1 MATTTLNT
9 RIALKYDTLTNWNA
23 SEFILKKGEV
33 AMCSLANS
41 ETAEQS
47 TPPAVLLK
55 VGDGDHKFRELPW
68 ASGLAADVYGWAKAA
83 TKPSY
88 TPGEVGADS
97 AGSAASALASAKAY
111 TDQKI
116 GALPA
121 QAEYTL
127 ETGGTD
133 GSLVL
138 KKDGVAVGD
147 AAVVKGWATL
157 LAKAQKG
164 VDDAAAAAAAA
175 QAAQSTADGK
185 YSKPAGG
192 IPKTDLA
199 EAVQTSLGK
208 ADTALQNHQ
217 TVTLESGTNNGTV
230 KITVNGTAT
239 DNVAVKGLKSAAYT
253 ESSAYATA
261 AQGTKADNAMPKA
274 GGAFTGAVT
283 VQAPTAEM
291 NPATKQ
297 YVDTAINA
305 VKQFEYQVVTELPT
319 AAQATMGK
327 IYLKA
332 HSHNPSDGQP
342 DSYDEFITVQ
352 SGSTYKWERIG
363 NTDINL
369 SEYVPITRKI
379 NKKALSS
386 DITLY
391 PTDVGVTEAA
401 FPGLNKTGT
410 VTGVKINETTKNPS
424 SGVVDL
430 GTVLTDESKFAT
442 AAQGIKADNA
452 MPKSG
457 DTFTGPVSS
466 KSYYKSENEDLRT
479 STTLSHIAV
488 KVDNGRTN
496 SHTAYMNGQINIK
509 SASSSSEKTIKIPD
523 KAGTIA
529 LTSDIHDGTL
539 TIQKNGETVGTFTA
553 NQSSSVTAN
562 ITVPTKA
569 SDVNAMPTSG
579 GTFTGNIS
587 VPKTITFTDTT
598 NPFIKMTTGGTDFY
612 FQSTSGQFGL
622 GPTWDKAT
630 HWDSNGNV
638 TFPTVP
644 KVGSSSLALKTDLS
658 GKQDKLTAGSNISIS
673 GNTISATVPT
683 VNNGKLTIQ
692 KNGTDVATFTANQST
707 NATANITVPVKV
719 SELTNDS
726 GFTTN
731 NGTVTQVKING
742 ATKSPNSAGLV
753 DLGTGFAKTADLPIK
768 SASLSGTTLYLTL

>member
-23 SEFILKKGEV
+23 AEFILKKGEV
-33 AMCSLANS
+33 AICSLANS

-55 VGDGDHKFRELPW
+55 VGDGVHKFRELPW
-68 ASGLAADVYGWAKAA
+68 ASGLAADVYGWAKEA

-111 TDQKI
+111 TDQQI

-127 ETGGTD
+127 ETGDTD

-363 NTDINL
+363 NTDIDL
-369 SEYVPITRKI
+369 SGYVPTTRKI
-379 NKKALSS
+379 NNKALSS
-386 DITLY
+386 DINLGAS
-391 PTDVGVTEAA
+391 DVGVTEEA

-410 VTGVKINETTKNPS
+410 VTAVKMNGTTKNPA

-430 GTVLTDESKFAT
+430 GTVIT
-442 AAQGIKADNA
+442 AHQ
-452 MPKSG
+452 
-457 DTFTGPVSS
+457 
-466 KSYYKSENEDLRT
+466 
-479 STTLSHIAV
+479 
-488 KVDNGRTN
+488 
-496 SHTAYMNGQINIK
+496 
-509 SASSSSEKTIKIPD
+509 
-523 KAGTIA
+523 
-529 LTSDIHDGTL
+529 DI
-539 TIQKNGETVGTFTA
+539 
-553 NQSSSVTAN
+553 
-562 ITVPTKA
+562 
-569 SDVNAMPTSG
+569 
-579 GTFTGNIS
+579 
-587 VPKTITFTDTT
+587 
-598 NPFIKMTTGGTDFY
+598 
-612 FQSTSGQFGL
+612 
-622 GPTWDKAT
+622 
-630 HWDSNGNV
+630 
-638 TFPTVP
+638 
-644 KVGSSSLALKTDLS
+644 S
-658 GKQDKLTAGSNISIS
+658 GKQDKLTTDQLSAVNSGITEAKVSTYDGYATSKQDKLSTTQLGAVNSGITEAKVGTYDGYADKITALEGKPGLDKVGTVTSVSAGVGLKVTGTKSVAPTVEIDDSVVFVFDC
-673 GNTISATVPT
+673 GSATV
-683 VNNGKLTIQ
+683 
-692 KNGTDVATFTANQST
+692 
-707 NATANITVPVKV
+707 NI
-719 SELTNDS
+719 D
-726 GFTTN
+726 
-731 NGTVTQVKING
+731 
-742 ATKSPNSAGLV
+742 
-753 DLGTGFAKTADLPIK
+753 
-768 SASLSGTTLYLTL
+768 

>member
-23 SEFILKKGEV
+23 AEFILKKGEV
-33 AMCSLANS
+33 AICSLANS

-55 VGDGDHKFRELPW
+55 VGDGVHKFRELPW

-111 TDQKI
+111 TDQQI

-127 ETGGTD
+127 ETGDTD

-185 YSKPAGG
+185 YAKPTGG

-199 EAVQTSLGK
+199 QAVQTSLGK

-291 NPATKQ
+291 HPATKQ

-363 NTDINL
+363 NTDIDL
-369 SEYVPITRKI
+369 SGYVPTTRKI
-379 NKKALSS
+379 NNKALSS
-386 DITLY
+386 DINLGAS
-391 PTDVGVTEAA
+391 DVGVTEAA

-410 VTGVKINETTKNPS
+410 VTAVKMNGTTKNPA

-430 GTVLTDESKFAT
+430 GTVIT
-442 AAQGIKADNA
+442 AHQ
-452 MPKSG
+452 
-457 DTFTGPVSS
+457 
-466 KSYYKSENEDLRT
+466 
-479 STTLSHIAV
+479 
-488 KVDNGRTN
+488 
-496 SHTAYMNGQINIK
+496 
-509 SASSSSEKTIKIPD
+509 
-523 KAGTIA
+523 
-529 LTSDIHDGTL
+529 DI
-539 TIQKNGETVGTFTA
+539 
-553 NQSSSVTAN
+553 
-562 ITVPTKA
+562 
-569 SDVNAMPTSG
+569 
-579 GTFTGNIS
+579 
-587 VPKTITFTDTT
+587 
-598 NPFIKMTTGGTDFY
+598 
-612 FQSTSGQFGL
+612 
-622 GPTWDKAT
+622 
-630 HWDSNGNV
+630 
-638 TFPTVP
+638 
-644 KVGSSSLALKTDLS
+644 S
-658 GKQDKLTAGSNISIS
+658 GKQDKLTTDQLNAVNSGITEAKVSTYDGYATTIAGKQDKLTTAQQNAVNSGITSGKVTTYDGYASKISTLESKPGLDKVGTVTNVSAGVGLKVTGTASVSPKVEIDNS
-673 GNTISATVPT
+673 VVFVFDCGSATV
-683 VNNGKLTIQ
+683 
-692 KNGTDVATFTANQST
+692 
-707 NATANITVPVKV
+707 NI
-719 SELTNDS
+719 D
-726 GFTTN
+726 
-731 NGTVTQVKING
+731 
-742 ATKSPNSAGLV
+742 
-753 DLGTGFAKTADLPIK
+753 
-768 SASLSGTTLYLTL
+768 

>member
-23 SEFILKKGEV
+23 AEFILKKGEV
-33 AMCSLANS
+33 AICALANS

-55 VGDGDHKFRELPW
+55 VGDGVHKFRELPW

-111 TDQKI
+111 TDQQI

-127 ETGGTD
+127 ETGAAD

-147 AAVVKGWATL
+147 DAVVKGWATL

-164 VDDAAAAAAAA
+164 IDDAAAAAAAA

-199 EAVQTSLGK
+199 QAVQTSLGK
-208 ADTALQNHQ
+208 ADTALQSHQ

-363 NTDINL
+363 NTDIDL
-369 SEYVPITRKI
+369 SGYVPTTRKI
-379 NKKALSS
+379 NNKALSS
-386 DITLY
+386 DINLGAS
-391 PTDVGVTEAA
+391 DVGVTEAA

-410 VTGVKINETTKNPS
+410 VTAVKMNGTTKNPA

-430 GTVLTDESKFAT
+430 GTVIT
-442 AAQGIKADNA
+442 AHQ
-452 MPKSG
+452 
-457 DTFTGPVSS
+457 
-466 KSYYKSENEDLRT
+466 
-479 STTLSHIAV
+479 
-488 KVDNGRTN
+488 
-496 SHTAYMNGQINIK
+496 
-509 SASSSSEKTIKIPD
+509 
-523 KAGTIA
+523 
-529 LTSDIHDGTL
+529 DI
-539 TIQKNGETVGTFTA
+539 
-553 NQSSSVTAN
+553 
-562 ITVPTKA
+562 
-569 SDVNAMPTSG
+569 
-579 GTFTGNIS
+579 
-587 VPKTITFTDTT
+587 
-598 NPFIKMTTGGTDFY
+598 
-612 FQSTSGQFGL
+612 
-622 GPTWDKAT
+622 
-630 HWDSNGNV
+630 
-638 TFPTVP
+638 
-644 KVGSSSLALKTDLS
+644 S
-658 GKQDKLTAGSNISIS
+658 GKQDKLSDTQLNAVNSGITADKVSTYDGYATTIAGKQDKLSTAQLGAVNSGITAAKVGTYDGYASKISTLESKPGLDKVGTVTNVSAGVGLKVTGTATVAPKVEIDDS
-673 GNTISATVPT
+673 VVFVFDCGSATV
-683 VNNGKLTIQ
+683 
-692 KNGTDVATFTANQST
+692 
-707 NATANITVPVKV
+707 NI
-719 SELTNDS
+719 D
-726 GFTTN
+726 
-731 NGTVTQVKING
+731 
-742 ATKSPNSAGLV
+742 
-753 DLGTGFAKTADLPIK
+753 
-768 SASLSGTTLYLTL
+768 

>member
-23 SEFILKKGEV
+23 AEFTLKKGEV
-33 AMCSLANS
+33 AICALANS

-55 VGDGDHKFRELPW
+55 VGDGVHKFRELPW

-88 TPGEVGADS
+88 TPSEVGADS

-111 TDQKI
+111 TDQQI
-116 GALPA
+116 GALPS

-127 ETGGTD
+127 ETGAAD

-147 AAVVKGWATL
+147 DAVVKGWATL

-199 EAVQTSLGK
+199 QAVQTSLGK
-208 ADTALQNHQ
+208 ADTALQSHQ

-363 NTDINL
+363 NTDIDL
-369 SEYVPITRKI
+369 SGYVPTTRKI
-379 NKKALSS
+379 NNKALSS
-386 DITLY
+386 DINLGAS
-391 PTDVGVTEAA
+391 DVGVTEAA

-410 VTGVKINETTKNPS
+410 VTAVKMNGTTKNPA

-430 GTVLTDESKFAT
+430 GTVIT
-442 AAQGIKADNA
+442 AHQ
-452 MPKSG
+452 
-457 DTFTGPVSS
+457 
-466 KSYYKSENEDLRT
+466 
-479 STTLSHIAV
+479 
-488 KVDNGRTN
+488 
-496 SHTAYMNGQINIK
+496 
-509 SASSSSEKTIKIPD
+509 
-523 KAGTIA
+523 
-529 LTSDIHDGTL
+529 DI
-539 TIQKNGETVGTFTA
+539 
-553 NQSSSVTAN
+553 
-562 ITVPTKA
+562 
-569 SDVNAMPTSG
+569 
-579 GTFTGNIS
+579 
-587 VPKTITFTDTT
+587 
-598 NPFIKMTTGGTDFY
+598 
-612 FQSTSGQFGL
+612 
-622 GPTWDKAT
+622 
-630 HWDSNGNV
+630 
-638 TFPTVP
+638 
-644 KVGSSSLALKTDLS
+644 S
-658 GKQDKLTAGSNISIS
+658 GKQDKLSDTQLNAVNSGITADKVSTYDGYATTIAGKQDKLSTAQLGAVNSGITAAKVGTYDGYASKISTLESKPGLDKVGTVTNVSAGVGLKVTGTATVAPKVEIDDS
-673 GNTISATVPT
+673 VVFVFDCGSATV
-683 VNNGKLTIQ
+683 
-692 KNGTDVATFTANQST
+692 
-707 NATANITVPVKV
+707 NI
-719 SELTNDS
+719 D
-726 GFTTN
+726 
-731 NGTVTQVKING
+731 
-742 ATKSPNSAGLV
+742 
-753 DLGTGFAKTADLPIK
+753 
-768 SASLSGTTLYLTL
+768 

>member
-23 SEFILKKGEV
+23 AEFILKKGEV
-33 AMCSLANS
+33 AICSLENS

-55 VGDGDHKFRELPW
+55 VGDGVHKFRELPW

-88 TPGEVGADS
+88 TPSEVGADS

-111 TDQKI
+111 TDQQI
-116 GALPA
+116 GALPS

-127 ETGGTD
+127 ETGAAD

-147 AAVVKGWATL
+147 DAVVKGWATL

-164 VDDAAAAAAAA
+164 IDDAAAAAAAA
-175 QAAQSTADGK
+175 QAAQSTAEGK
-185 YSKPAGG
+185 YSKPEGG

-199 EAVQTSLGK
+199 AAVQTSLGK
-208 ADTALQNHQ
+208 ADTALQSHQ
-217 TVTLESGTNNGTV
+217 KVTLESGTNNGTV

-363 NTDINL
+363 NTDIDL
-369 SEYVPITRKI
+369 SGYVPTTRKI
-379 NKKALSS
+379 NNKALSS
-386 DITLY
+386 DINLGAS
-391 PTDVGVTEAA
+391 DVGVTEAA

-410 VTGVKINETTKNPS
+410 VTAVKMNGTTKNPA

-430 GTVLTDESKFAT
+430 GTVITAHQDISGLQEKLTTDQLSAVNSGITADKVSTYDGYAT
-442 AAQGIKADNA
+442 
-452 MPKSG
+452 
-457 DTFTGPVSS
+457 
-466 KSYYKSENEDLRT
+466 
-479 STTLSHIAV
+479 
-488 KVDNGRTN
+488 
-496 SHTAYMNGQINIK
+496 
-509 SASSSSEKTIKIPD
+509 
-523 KAGTIA
+523 TIA
-529 LTSDIHDGTL
+529 
-539 TIQKNGETVGTFTA
+539 
-553 NQSSSVTAN
+553 
-562 ITVPTKA
+562 
-569 SDVNAMPTSG
+569 
-579 GTFTGNIS
+579 
-587 VPKTITFTDTT
+587 
-598 NPFIKMTTGGTDFY
+598 
-612 FQSTSGQFGL
+612 
-622 GPTWDKAT
+622 
-630 HWDSNGNV
+630 
-638 TFPTVP
+638 
-644 KVGSSSLALKTDLS
+644 
-658 GKQDKLTAGSNISIS
+658 GKQDKLSTAQLGAVNSGITAAKVGTYDGYASKISTLESKPGLDKVGTVTNVSAGVGLKVTGTATVAPKVEIDDS
-673 GNTISATVPT
+673 VVFVFDCGSATV
-683 VNNGKLTIQ
+683 
-692 KNGTDVATFTANQST
+692 
-707 NATANITVPVKV
+707 NI
-719 SELTNDS
+719 D
-726 GFTTN
+726 
-731 NGTVTQVKING
+731 
-742 ATKSPNSAGLV
+742 
-753 DLGTGFAKTADLPIK
+753 
-768 SASLSGTTLYLTL
+768 

>member
-33 AMCSLANS
+33 AICSLANS

-55 VGDGDHKFRELPW
+55 VGDGVHKFRELPW

-111 TDQKI
+111 TDQQI

-127 ETGGTD
+127 ETGDTD

-363 NTDINL
+363 NTDIDL
-369 SEYVPITRKI
+369 SGYVPTTRKI
-379 NKKALSS
+379 NNKALSS
-386 DITLY
+386 DINLSAA
-391 PTDVGVTEAA
+391 DVGVNETA

-410 VTGVKINETTKNPS
+410 VTAVKMNGTTKNPA

-430 GTVLTDESKFAT
+430 GTVIT
-442 AAQGIKADNA
+442 AHQ
-452 MPKSG
+452 
-457 DTFTGPVSS
+457 
-466 KSYYKSENEDLRT
+466 
-479 STTLSHIAV
+479 
-488 KVDNGRTN
+488 
-496 SHTAYMNGQINIK
+496 
-509 SASSSSEKTIKIPD
+509 
-523 KAGTIA
+523 
-529 LTSDIHDGTL
+529 DI
-539 TIQKNGETVGTFTA
+539 
-553 NQSSSVTAN
+553 
-562 ITVPTKA
+562 
-569 SDVNAMPTSG
+569 
-579 GTFTGNIS
+579 
-587 VPKTITFTDTT
+587 
-598 NPFIKMTTGGTDFY
+598 
-612 FQSTSGQFGL
+612 
-622 GPTWDKAT
+622 
-630 HWDSNGNV
+630 
-638 TFPTVP
+638 
-644 KVGSSSLALKTDLS
+644 S
-658 GKQDKLTAGSNISIS
+658 GKQDKLNDTQLAAVNSGITATKVGTYDGYATSKQDKLSTAQLGAVNS
-673 GNTISATVPT
+673 GITAAKVGTYDGYADKITALEGKPGLDKVGTVTSVSAGKGLKVTGTASVSPKVEIDDSVVFVFDCGSATV
-683 VNNGKLTIQ
+683 
-692 KNGTDVATFTANQST
+692 
-707 NATANITVPVKV
+707 NI
-719 SELTNDS
+719 D
-726 GFTTN
+726 
-731 NGTVTQVKING
+731 
-742 ATKSPNSAGLV
+742 
-753 DLGTGFAKTADLPIK
+753 
-768 SASLSGTTLYLTL
+768 

>member
-1 MATTTLNT
+1 MATTTLST
-9 RIALKYDTLTNWNA
+9 RITLKYDTLANWNA

-33 AMCSLANS
+33 AICSLDTG
-41 ETAEQS
+41 ETVNQS

-55 VGDGDHKFRELPW
+55 VGDNTHKFRELPW

-83 TKPSY
+83 VKPTY
-88 TPGEVGADS
+88 TYTEVGADK
-97 AGSAASALASAKAY
+97 AGSAAAAENNAKAY
-111 TDQKI
+111 TDKKFGEI
-116 GALPA
+116 PA

-127 ETGGTD
+127 ETGAAD

-175 QAAQSTADGK
+175 QAAQSTADSK
-185 YSKPAGG
+185 YFKPEGG

-199 EAVQTSLGK
+199 QAVQTSLGK
-208 ADTALQNHQ
+208 ADTALQSHQ

-363 NTDINL
+363 NTDIDL
-369 SEYVPITRKI
+369 SGYVPTTRKV
-379 NKKALSS
+379 NNKALSS
-386 DITLY
+386 DINLGAS
-391 PTDVGVTEAA
+391 DVGVTEAA

-410 VTGVKINETTKNPS
+410 ITGITMNGASKGT

-430 GTVLTDESKFAT
+430 GTVIT
-442 AAQGIKADNA
+442 AHQ
-452 MPKSG
+452 
-457 DTFTGPVSS
+457 
-466 KSYYKSENEDLRT
+466 
-479 STTLSHIAV
+479 
-488 KVDNGRTN
+488 
-496 SHTAYMNGQINIK
+496 
-509 SASSSSEKTIKIPD
+509 
-523 KAGTIA
+523 
-529 LTSDIHDGTL
+529 DI
-539 TIQKNGETVGTFTA
+539 
-553 NQSSSVTAN
+553 
-562 ITVPTKA
+562 
-569 SDVNAMPTSG
+569 
-579 GTFTGNIS
+579 
-587 VPKTITFTDTT
+587 
-598 NPFIKMTTGGTDFY
+598 
-612 FQSTSGQFGL
+612 
-622 GPTWDKAT
+622 
-630 HWDSNGNV
+630 
-638 TFPTVP
+638 
-644 KVGSSSLALKTDLS
+644 S
-658 GKQDKLTAGSNISIS
+658 GKQDKLTAEQLNAVNSGITEAKVGTYDGYATTIAGKQDKLSTAQLGAVNSGITAAKVGTYDGYASKISTLESKPGLDKVGTVTSVSAGVGLKITGTAS
-673 GNTISATVPT
+673 VTPRVEIDEATVFVFDCGSATV
-683 VNNGKLTIQ
+683 
-692 KNGTDVATFTANQST
+692 
-707 NATANITVPVKV
+707 NI
-719 SELTNDS
+719 
-726 GFTTN
+726 G
-731 NGTVTQVKING
+731 
-742 ATKSPNSAGLV
+742 
-753 DLGTGFAKTADLPIK
+753 
-768 SASLSGTTLYLTL
+768 

>member
-33 AMCSLANS
+33 AICSLANS

-55 VGDGDHKFRELPW
+55 VGDGVHKFRELPW
-68 ASGLAADVYGWAKAA
+68 ASGLAADVYGWAKEA

-88 TPGEVGADS
+88 TPGEVGADK
-97 AGSAASALASAKAY
+97 AGSAATALADAKKY
-111 TDQKI
+111 TDQQI

-127 ETGGTD
+127 ETGDTD

-363 NTDINL
+363 NTDIDL
-369 SEYVPITRKI
+369 SGYVPTTRKI
-379 NKKALSS
+379 NNKALSS
-386 DITLY
+386 DINLGAS
-391 PTDVGVTEAA
+391 DVGVTEAA

-410 VTGVKINETTKNPS
+410 VTAVKMNGTTKNPA

-430 GTVLTDESKFAT
+430 GTVIT
-442 AAQGIKADNA
+442 AHQ
-452 MPKSG
+452 
-457 DTFTGPVSS
+457 
-466 KSYYKSENEDLRT
+466 
-479 STTLSHIAV
+479 
-488 KVDNGRTN
+488 
-496 SHTAYMNGQINIK
+496 
-509 SASSSSEKTIKIPD
+509 
-523 KAGTIA
+523 
-529 LTSDIHDGTL
+529 DIT
-539 TIQKNGETVGTFTA
+539 
-553 NQSSSVTAN
+553 
-562 ITVPTKA
+562 
-569 SDVNAMPTSG
+569 
-579 GTFTGNIS
+579 
-587 VPKTITFTDTT
+587 
-598 NPFIKMTTGGTDFY
+598 
-612 FQSTSGQFGL
+612 
-622 GPTWDKAT
+622 
-630 HWDSNGNV
+630 
-638 TFPTVP
+638 
-644 KVGSSSLALKTDLS
+644 
-658 GKQDKLTAGSNISIS
+658 GKQDKLTTDQLNAVNSGITAAKVSTYDGYATSKQDKLSTAQQNAVNSGITSGKVTTYDGYASKISTLESKPGLDKVGTVTSVSAGVGLKVTGTASVSPKVEIDNSVVFVFDC
-673 GNTISATVPT
+673 GSATV
-683 VNNGKLTIQ
+683 
-692 KNGTDVATFTANQST
+692 
-707 NATANITVPVKV
+707 NI
-719 SELTNDS
+719 D
-726 GFTTN
+726 
-731 NGTVTQVKING
+731 
-742 ATKSPNSAGLV
+742 
-753 DLGTGFAKTADLPIK
+753 
-768 SASLSGTTLYLTL
+768 

>member
-33 AMCSLANS
+33 AICSLANS

-47 TPPAVLLK
+47 TPPAVLFK
-55 VGDGDHKFRELPW
+55 VGDGVHKFRELPW

-111 TDQKI
+111 TDQQI

-127 ETGGTD
+127 ETGAAD

-175 QAAQSTADGK
+175 QVAQSTADGK

-363 NTDINL
+363 NTDIDL
-369 SEYVPITRKI
+369 SGYVPTTRKI
-379 NKKALSS
+379 NNKALSS
-386 DITLY
+386 DINLGAS
-391 PTDVGVTEAA
+391 DVGVTEAA

-410 VTGVKINETTKNPS
+410 VTAVKMNGTTKNPA

-430 GTVLTDESKFAT
+430 GTVIT
-442 AAQGIKADNA
+442 AHQ
-452 MPKSG
+452 
-457 DTFTGPVSS
+457 
-466 KSYYKSENEDLRT
+466 
-479 STTLSHIAV
+479 
-488 KVDNGRTN
+488 
-496 SHTAYMNGQINIK
+496 
-509 SASSSSEKTIKIPD
+509 
-523 KAGTIA
+523 
-529 LTSDIHDGTL
+529 DI
-539 TIQKNGETVGTFTA
+539 
-553 NQSSSVTAN
+553 
-562 ITVPTKA
+562 
-569 SDVNAMPTSG
+569 
-579 GTFTGNIS
+579 
-587 VPKTITFTDTT
+587 
-598 NPFIKMTTGGTDFY
+598 
-612 FQSTSGQFGL
+612 
-622 GPTWDKAT
+622 
-630 HWDSNGNV
+630 
-638 TFPTVP
+638 
-644 KVGSSSLALKTDLS
+644 S
-658 GKQDKLTAGSNISIS
+658 GKQDKLTAEQLNAVNS
-673 GNTISATVPT
+673 GITEAKVSTYDGYATTIAGKQDKLSTAQLNAVNSGITAAKVGTYDGYADKITALESKPGLDKVGTVTNVSAGVGLKVTGTASVSPKVEIDNSVVFVFDCGSATV
-683 VNNGKLTIQ
+683 
-692 KNGTDVATFTANQST
+692 
-707 NATANITVPVKV
+707 NI
-719 SELTNDS
+719 D
-726 GFTTN
+726 
-731 NGTVTQVKING
+731 
-742 ATKSPNSAGLV
+742 
-753 DLGTGFAKTADLPIK
+753 
-768 SASLSGTTLYLTL
+768 

>member
-23 SEFILKKGEV
+23 AEFILKKGEV
-33 AMCSLANS
+33 AICSLANS

-55 VGDGDHKFRELPW
+55 VGDGVHKFRELPW

-83 TKPSY
+83 TKPTY
-88 TPGEVGADS
+88 TANEVGADS

-111 TDQKI
+111 TDQQI

-127 ETGGTD
+127 ETGDTD

-363 NTDINL
+363 NTDIDL
-369 SEYVPITRKI
+369 SGYVPTTRKI
-379 NKKALSS
+379 NNKALSS
-386 DITLY
+386 DINLGAS
-391 PTDVGVTEAA
+391 DVGVTEAA

-410 VTGVKINETTKNPS
+410 VTAVKMNGTTKNPA

-430 GTVLTDESKFAT
+430 GTVIT
-442 AAQGIKADNA
+442 AHQ
-452 MPKSG
+452 
-457 DTFTGPVSS
+457 
-466 KSYYKSENEDLRT
+466 
-479 STTLSHIAV
+479 
-488 KVDNGRTN
+488 
-496 SHTAYMNGQINIK
+496 
-509 SASSSSEKTIKIPD
+509 
-523 KAGTIA
+523 
-529 LTSDIHDGTL
+529 DI
-539 TIQKNGETVGTFTA
+539 
-553 NQSSSVTAN
+553 
-562 ITVPTKA
+562 
-569 SDVNAMPTSG
+569 
-579 GTFTGNIS
+579 
-587 VPKTITFTDTT
+587 
-598 NPFIKMTTGGTDFY
+598 
-612 FQSTSGQFGL
+612 
-622 GPTWDKAT
+622 
-630 HWDSNGNV
+630 
-638 TFPTVP
+638 
-644 KVGSSSLALKTDLS
+644 S
-658 GKQDKLTAGSNISIS
+658 GKQDKLTTDQLSAVNSGITEAKVSTYDGYATSKQDKLSTTQLGAVNSGITAAKVGTYDGYADKITALEGKPGLDKVGTVTNVSAGVGLKVTGTAAVAPKVEIDDSVVFVFDC
-673 GNTISATVPT
+673 GSATV
-683 VNNGKLTIQ
+683 
-692 KNGTDVATFTANQST
+692 
-707 NATANITVPVKV
+707 NI
-719 SELTNDS
+719 D
-726 GFTTN
+726 
-731 NGTVTQVKING
+731 
-742 ATKSPNSAGLV
+742 
-753 DLGTGFAKTADLPIK
+753 
-768 SASLSGTTLYLTL
+768 

>member
-1 MATTTLNT
+1 MATTTLST
-9 RIALKYDTLTNWNA
+9 RITLKYDTLANWNA
-23 SEFILKKGEV
+23 SQFILKKGEV
-33 AMCSLANS
+33 AICSLDTG

-55 VGDGDHKFRELPW
+55 VGDGTRRFSELPW

-88 TPGEVGADS
+88 TPGEVGADK
-97 AGSAASALASAKAY
+97 AGSAATAETNAKAY
-111 TDQKI
+111 TDKKLGEI
-116 GALPA
+116 PA

-127 ETGGTD
+127 ETGAAD

-175 QAAQSTADGK
+175 QAAQSTADSK
-185 YSKPAGG
+185 YLKPEGG

-199 EAVQTSLGK
+199 QAVQTSLGK

-363 NTDINL
+363 NTDIDL
-369 SEYVPITRKI
+369 SGYVPTTRKI
-379 NKKALSS
+379 NNKALSS

-391 PTDVGVTEAA
+391 PTDVGVNEEA

-410 VTGVKINETTKNPS
+410 VTAVKINGATKNPA

-430 GTVLTDESKFAT
+430 GTFLTAQDISGLQEKLTTEQLNAVNSGIT
-442 AAQGIKADNA
+442 AA
-452 MPKSG
+452 
-457 DTFTGPVSS
+457 
-466 KSYYKSENEDLRT
+466 
-479 STTLSHIAV
+479 
-488 KVDNGRTN
+488 KVGTYDGYAT
-496 SHTAYMNGQINIK
+496 
-509 SASSSSEKTIKIPD
+509 
-523 KAGTIA
+523 TIA
-529 LTSDIHDGTL
+529 
-539 TIQKNGETVGTFTA
+539 
-553 NQSSSVTAN
+553 
-562 ITVPTKA
+562 
-569 SDVNAMPTSG
+569 
-579 GTFTGNIS
+579 
-587 VPKTITFTDTT
+587 
-598 NPFIKMTTGGTDFY
+598 
-612 FQSTSGQFGL
+612 
-622 GPTWDKAT
+622 
-630 HWDSNGNV
+630 
-638 TFPTVP
+638 
-644 KVGSSSLALKTDLS
+644 
-658 GKQDKLTAGSNISIS
+658 GKQDKLSTAQLGAVNS
-673 GNTISATVPT
+673 GITAAKVGTYDGYAGKITALEGKPGLDKVGTVTSVSAGVGLKITGTKSVTPTVEIDEATVFVFDCGSATV
-683 VNNGKLTIQ
+683 
-692 KNGTDVATFTANQST
+692 
-707 NATANITVPVKV
+707 NI
-719 SELTNDS
+719 
-726 GFTTN
+726 G
-731 NGTVTQVKING
+731 
-742 ATKSPNSAGLV
+742 
-753 DLGTGFAKTADLPIK
+753 
-768 SASLSGTTLYLTL
+768 

>member
-33 AMCSLANS
+33 AICSLANS

-55 VGDGDHKFRELPW
+55 VGDGAHKFRELPW

-83 TKPSY
+83 TKPTY
-88 TPGEVGADS
+88 TANEVGADS
-97 AGSAASALASAKAY
+97 AGSAATALADAKKY
-111 TDQKI
+111 TDQQI

-363 NTDINL
+363 NTDIDL
-369 SEYVPITRKI
+369 SGYVPTTRKI
-379 NKKALSS
+379 NNKALSS
-386 DITLY
+386 DINLGAS
-391 PTDVGVTEAA
+391 DVGVTEAA

-410 VTGVKINETTKNPS
+410 VTAVKMNGTTKNPA

-430 GTVLTDESKFAT
+430 GTVIT
-442 AAQGIKADNA
+442 AHQ
-452 MPKSG
+452 
-457 DTFTGPVSS
+457 
-466 KSYYKSENEDLRT
+466 
-479 STTLSHIAV
+479 
-488 KVDNGRTN
+488 
-496 SHTAYMNGQINIK
+496 
-509 SASSSSEKTIKIPD
+509 
-523 KAGTIA
+523 
-529 LTSDIHDGTL
+529 DI
-539 TIQKNGETVGTFTA
+539 
-553 NQSSSVTAN
+553 
-562 ITVPTKA
+562 
-569 SDVNAMPTSG
+569 
-579 GTFTGNIS
+579 
-587 VPKTITFTDTT
+587 
-598 NPFIKMTTGGTDFY
+598 
-612 FQSTSGQFGL
+612 
-622 GPTWDKAT
+622 
-630 HWDSNGNV
+630 
-638 TFPTVP
+638 
-644 KVGSSSLALKTDLS
+644 S
-658 GKQDKLTAGSNISIS
+658 GKQDKLTAEQLNAVNS
-673 GNTISATVPT
+673 GITEAKVSTYDGYATTIAGKQDKLSTAQLNAVNSGITAAKVGTYDGYADKITALEGKPGLDKVGTVTNVSAGVGLKVTGTATVAPKVEIDDSVVFVFDCGSATV
-683 VNNGKLTIQ
+683 
-692 KNGTDVATFTANQST
+692 
-707 NATANITVPVKV
+707 NI
-719 SELTNDS
+719 D
-726 GFTTN
+726 
-731 NGTVTQVKING
+731 
-742 ATKSPNSAGLV
+742 
-753 DLGTGFAKTADLPIK
+753 
-768 SASLSGTTLYLTL
+768 

>member
-9 RIALKYDTLTNWNA
+9 RIALKYDNLTNWNA
-23 SEFILKKGEV
+23 AEFILKKGEV
-33 AMCSLANS
+33 AICSLENS

-55 VGDGDHKFRELPW
+55 VGDGVHKFRELPW

-111 TDQKI
+111 TDQQI

-127 ETGGTD
+127 ETGAAD

-147 AAVVKGWATL
+147 DAVVKGWATL

-164 VDDAAAAAAAA
+164 IDDAAAAAAAA
-175 QAAQSTADGK
+175 QAAQSTAEGK
-185 YSKPAGG
+185 YSKPEGG

-199 EAVQTSLGK
+199 AAVQTSLGK
-208 ADTALQNHQ
+208 ADTALQSHQ
-217 TVTLESGTNNGTV
+217 KVTLESGTNNGTV

-261 AQGTKADNAMPKA
+261 TQGTKADNAMPKA

-305 VKQFEYQVVTELPT
+305 VKQFEYRVVTELPT

-363 NTDINL
+363 NTDIDL
-369 SEYVPITRKI
+369 SGYVPTTRKI
-379 NKKALSS
+379 NNKALSS
-386 DITLY
+386 DINLGAS
-391 PTDVGVTEAA
+391 DVGVTEAA

-410 VTGVKINETTKNPS
+410 VTAVKMNGTTKNPA

-430 GTVLTDESKFAT
+430 GTVIT
-442 AAQGIKADNA
+442 AHQ
-452 MPKSG
+452 
-457 DTFTGPVSS
+457 
-466 KSYYKSENEDLRT
+466 
-479 STTLSHIAV
+479 
-488 KVDNGRTN
+488 
-496 SHTAYMNGQINIK
+496 
-509 SASSSSEKTIKIPD
+509 
-523 KAGTIA
+523 
-529 LTSDIHDGTL
+529 DI
-539 TIQKNGETVGTFTA
+539 
-553 NQSSSVTAN
+553 
-562 ITVPTKA
+562 
-569 SDVNAMPTSG
+569 
-579 GTFTGNIS
+579 
-587 VPKTITFTDTT
+587 
-598 NPFIKMTTGGTDFY
+598 
-612 FQSTSGQFGL
+612 
-622 GPTWDKAT
+622 
-630 HWDSNGNV
+630 
-638 TFPTVP
+638 
-644 KVGSSSLALKTDLS
+644 S
-658 GKQDKLTAGSNISIS
+658 GKQDKLTADQLSAVNSGITADKVSTYDGYATTIAGKQDKLSTAQLGAVNSGITAAKVGTYDGYASKISTLESKPGLDKVGTVTNVSAGVGLKVTGTATVAPKVEIDDS
-673 GNTISATVPT
+673 VVFVFDCGSATV
-683 VNNGKLTIQ
+683 
-692 KNGTDVATFTANQST
+692 
-707 NATANITVPVKV
+707 NI
-719 SELTNDS
+719 D
-726 GFTTN
+726 
-731 NGTVTQVKING
+731 
-742 ATKSPNSAGLV
+742 
-753 DLGTGFAKTADLPIK
+753 
-768 SASLSGTTLYLTL
+768 

>member
-33 AMCSLANS
+33 AICSLANS

-55 VGDGDHKFRELPW
+55 VGDGVHKFRELPW

-111 TDQKI
+111 TDQQI

-127 ETGGTD
+127 ETGAAD

-147 AAVVKGWATL
+147 DAVVKGWATL

-164 VDDAAAAAAAA
+164 IDDAAAAAAAA
-175 QAAQSTADGK
+175 QAAQSTAEGK
-185 YSKPAGG
+185 YSKPEGG

-199 EAVQTSLGK
+199 AAVQTSLGK
-208 ADTALQNHQ
+208 ADTALQSHQ
-217 TVTLESGTNNGTV
+217 KVTLESGTNNGTV

-305 VKQFEYQVVTELPT
+305 VKQFEYRVVTELPT

-363 NTDINL
+363 NTDIDL
-369 SEYVPITRKI
+369 SGYVPTTRKI
-379 NKKALSS
+379 NNKALSS
-386 DITLY
+386 DINLGAS
-391 PTDVGVTEAA
+391 DVGVTEAA

-410 VTGVKINETTKNPS
+410 VTAVKMNGTTKNPA

-430 GTVLTDESKFAT
+430 GTVIT
-442 AAQGIKADNA
+442 AHQ
-452 MPKSG
+452 
-457 DTFTGPVSS
+457 
-466 KSYYKSENEDLRT
+466 
-479 STTLSHIAV
+479 
-488 KVDNGRTN
+488 
-496 SHTAYMNGQINIK
+496 
-509 SASSSSEKTIKIPD
+509 
-523 KAGTIA
+523 
-529 LTSDIHDGTL
+529 DI
-539 TIQKNGETVGTFTA
+539 
-553 NQSSSVTAN
+553 
-562 ITVPTKA
+562 
-569 SDVNAMPTSG
+569 
-579 GTFTGNIS
+579 
-587 VPKTITFTDTT
+587 
-598 NPFIKMTTGGTDFY
+598 
-612 FQSTSGQFGL
+612 
-622 GPTWDKAT
+622 
-630 HWDSNGNV
+630 
-638 TFPTVP
+638 
-644 KVGSSSLALKTDLS
+644 S
-658 GKQDKLTAGSNISIS
+658 GKQDKLTADQLSAVNS
-673 GNTISATVPT
+673 GITADKVSTYDGYATTIAGKQDKLSTAQLGAVNSGITAAKVGTYDGYAGKITALEGKPGLDKVGTVTSVSAGVGLKITGTKSVTPTVEIDEATVFVFDCGSATV
-683 VNNGKLTIQ
+683 
-692 KNGTDVATFTANQST
+692 
-707 NATANITVPVKV
+707 NI
-719 SELTNDS
+719 
-726 GFTTN
+726 G
-731 NGTVTQVKING
+731 
-742 ATKSPNSAGLV
+742 
-753 DLGTGFAKTADLPIK
+753 
-768 SASLSGTTLYLTL
+768 

>member
-9 RIALKYDTLTNWNA
+9 RIALKYDNLTNWNA
-23 SEFILKKGEV
+23 AEFILKKGEV
-33 AMCSLANS
+33 AICSLENS

-55 VGDGDHKFRELPW
+55 VGDGVHKFRELPW

-111 TDQKI
+111 TDQQI

-127 ETGGTD
+127 ETGAAD

-147 AAVVKGWATL
+147 DAVVKGWATL

-164 VDDAAAAAAAA
+164 IDDAAAAAAAA
-175 QAAQSTADGK
+175 QAAQSTAEGK
-185 YSKPAGG
+185 YSKPEGG

-199 EAVQTSLGK
+199 AAVQTSLGK
-208 ADTALQNHQ
+208 ADTALQSHQ
-217 TVTLESGTNNGTV
+217 KVTLESGTNNGTV

-261 AQGTKADNAMPKA
+261 TQGTKADNAMPKA

-363 NTDINL
+363 NTDIDL
-369 SEYVPITRKI
+369 SGYVPTTRKI
-379 NKKALSS
+379 NNKALSS
-386 DITLY
+386 DINLGAS
-391 PTDVGVTEAA
+391 DVGVTEAA

-410 VTGVKINETTKNPS
+410 VTAVKMNGTTKNPA

-430 GTVLTDESKFAT
+430 GTVITAHQDISGLQEKLTTDQLSAVNSGITADKVGTYDGYATSKQNKLSTAQLDAVNSGIT
-442 AAQGIKADNA
+442 AAK
-452 MPKSG
+452 
-457 DTFTGPVSS
+457 
-466 KSYYKSENEDLRT
+466 
-479 STTLSHIAV
+479 
-488 KVDNGRTN
+488 
-496 SHTAYMNGQINIK
+496 
-509 SASSSSEKTIKIPD
+509 
-523 KAGTIA
+523 
-529 LTSDIHDGTL
+529 
-539 TIQKNGETVGTFTA
+539 VGTYDGYADKITA
-553 NQSSSVTAN
+553 LEGKPGLDKVGTVTSVSAGAGLK
-562 ITVPTKA
+562 V
-569 SDVNAMPTSG
+569 
-579 GTFTGNIS
+579 TGN
-587 VPKTITFTDTT
+587 K
-598 NPFIKMTTGGTDFY
+598 
-612 FQSTSGQFGL
+612 
-622 GPTWDKAT
+622 
-630 HWDSNGNV
+630 NV
-638 TFPTVP
+638 APTVEIDDS
-644 KVGSSSLALKTDLS
+644 VVFVFDCG
-658 GKQDKLTAGSNISIS
+658 
-673 GNTISATVPT
+673 SATV
-683 VNNGKLTIQ
+683 
-692 KNGTDVATFTANQST
+692 
-707 NATANITVPVKV
+707 NI
-719 SELTNDS
+719 D
-726 GFTTN
+726 
-731 NGTVTQVKING
+731 
-742 ATKSPNSAGLV
+742 
-753 DLGTGFAKTADLPIK
+753 
-768 SASLSGTTLYLTL
+768 

>member
-23 SEFILKKGEV
+23 AEFILKKGEV
-33 AMCSLANS
+33 AICSLANS

-55 VGDGDHKFRELPW
+55 VGDGVHKFRELPW

-111 TDQKI
+111 TDQQI

-127 ETGGTD
+127 ETGAAD

-147 AAVVKGWATL
+147 DAVVKGWATL

-283 VQAPTAEM
+283 VQAPSENM

-363 NTDINL
+363 NTDIDL
-369 SEYVPITRKI
+369 SGYVPTTRKI
-379 NKKALSS
+379 NNKPLSS
-386 DITLY
+386 DINLGAS
-391 PTDVGVTEAA
+391 DVGVTEKA

-410 VTGVKINETTKNPS
+410 VTAVTINGETKNPA

-430 GTVLTDESKFAT
+430 GTFLTD
-442 AAQGIKADNA
+442 Q
-452 MPKSG
+452 
-457 DTFTGPVSS
+457 
-466 KSYYKSENEDLRT
+466 
-479 STTLSHIAV
+479 
-488 KVDNGRTN
+488 
-496 SHTAYMNGQINIK
+496 
-509 SASSSSEKTIKIPD
+509 
-523 KAGTIA
+523 
-529 LTSDIHDGTL
+529 DIL
-539 TIQKNGETVGTFTA
+539 
-553 NQSSSVTAN
+553 
-562 ITVPTKA
+562 
-569 SDVNAMPTSG
+569 
-579 GTFTGNIS
+579 
-587 VPKTITFTDTT
+587 
-598 NPFIKMTTGGTDFY
+598 
-612 FQSTSGQFGL
+612 
-622 GPTWDKAT
+622 
-630 HWDSNGNV
+630 
-638 TFPTVP
+638 
-644 KVGSSSLALKTDLS
+644 
-658 GKQDKLTAGSNISIS
+658 GKQDKLSDTQLNAVNSGITAAKVSTYDGYATTIAGKQDKLSTAQLGAVNS
-673 GNTISATVPT
+673 GITSGKVTTYDGYASKITALEGKPGLDKVGTVTNVSAGVGLKVTGTASVSPKVEIDDSVVFVFDCGSATV
-683 VNNGKLTIQ
+683 
-692 KNGTDVATFTANQST
+692 
-707 NATANITVPVKV
+707 NI
-719 SELTNDS
+719 D
-726 GFTTN
+726 
-731 NGTVTQVKING
+731 
-742 ATKSPNSAGLV
+742 
-753 DLGTGFAKTADLPIK
+753 
-768 SASLSGTTLYLTL
+768 

>member
-9 RIALKYDTLTNWNA
+9 RIALKYDNLTNWNA
-23 SEFILKKGEV
+23 AEFILKKGEV
-33 AMCSLANS
+33 AICSLENS

-55 VGDGDHKFRELPW
+55 VGDGVHKFRELPW

-111 TDQKI
+111 TDQQI

-127 ETGGTD
+127 ETGAAD

-147 AAVVKGWATL
+147 DAVVKGWATL

-164 VDDAAAAAAAA
+164 IDDAAAAAAAA
-175 QAAQSTADGK
+175 QAAQSTAEGK
-185 YSKPAGG
+185 YSKPEGG

-199 EAVQTSLGK
+199 AAVQTSLGK
-208 ADTALQNHQ
+208 ADTALQSHQ
-217 TVTLESGTNNGTV
+217 KVTLESGTNNGTV

-363 NTDINL
+363 NTDIDL
-369 SEYVPITRKI
+369 SGYVPTTRKI
-379 NKKALSS
+379 NNKALSS
-386 DITLY
+386 DINLGAS
-391 PTDVGVTEAA
+391 DVGVTEAA

-410 VTGVKINETTKNPS
+410 VTAVKMNGTTKNPA

-430 GTVLTDESKFAT
+430 GTVITAHQDISGLQEKLTTDQLSAVNSGITADKVSTYDGYAT
-442 AAQGIKADNA
+442 
-452 MPKSG
+452 
-457 DTFTGPVSS
+457 
-466 KSYYKSENEDLRT
+466 
-479 STTLSHIAV
+479 
-488 KVDNGRTN
+488 
-496 SHTAYMNGQINIK
+496 
-509 SASSSSEKTIKIPD
+509 
-523 KAGTIA
+523 TIA
-529 LTSDIHDGTL
+529 
-539 TIQKNGETVGTFTA
+539 
-553 NQSSSVTAN
+553 
-562 ITVPTKA
+562 
-569 SDVNAMPTSG
+569 
-579 GTFTGNIS
+579 
-587 VPKTITFTDTT
+587 
-598 NPFIKMTTGGTDFY
+598 
-612 FQSTSGQFGL
+612 
-622 GPTWDKAT
+622 
-630 HWDSNGNV
+630 
-638 TFPTVP
+638 
-644 KVGSSSLALKTDLS
+644 
-658 GKQDKLTAGSNISIS
+658 GKQDKLSTAQLGAVNSGITAAKVGTYDGYASKISTLESKPGLDKVGTVTNVSAGVGLKVTGTATVAPKVEIDDS
-673 GNTISATVPT
+673 VVFVFDCGSATV
-683 VNNGKLTIQ
+683 
-692 KNGTDVATFTANQST
+692 
-707 NATANITVPVKV
+707 NI
-719 SELTNDS
+719 D
-726 GFTTN
+726 
-731 NGTVTQVKING
+731 
-742 ATKSPNSAGLV
+742 
-753 DLGTGFAKTADLPIK
+753 
-768 SASLSGTTLYLTL
+768 

>member
-33 AMCSLANS
+33 AICSLANS

-55 VGDGDHKFRELPW
+55 VGDGVHKFRELPW

-88 TPGEVGADS
+88 TPSEVGADS

-111 TDQKI
+111 TDQQI
-116 GALPA
+116 GALPS

-127 ETGGTD
+127 ETGAAD

-147 AAVVKGWATL
+147 DAVVKGWATL

-199 EAVQTSLGK
+199 QAVQTSLGK
-208 ADTALQNHQ
+208 ADTALQSHQ

-363 NTDINL
+363 NTDIDL
-369 SEYVPITRKI
+369 SGYVPTTRKI
-379 NKKALSS
+379 NNKALSS
-386 DITLY
+386 DINLGAS
-391 PTDVGVTEAA
+391 DVGVTEAA

-410 VTGVKINETTKNPS
+410 VTAVKMNGTTKNPA

-430 GTVLTDESKFAT
+430 GTVIT
-442 AAQGIKADNA
+442 AHQ
-452 MPKSG
+452 
-457 DTFTGPVSS
+457 
-466 KSYYKSENEDLRT
+466 
-479 STTLSHIAV
+479 
-488 KVDNGRTN
+488 
-496 SHTAYMNGQINIK
+496 
-509 SASSSSEKTIKIPD
+509 
-523 KAGTIA
+523 
-529 LTSDIHDGTL
+529 DI
-539 TIQKNGETVGTFTA
+539 
-553 NQSSSVTAN
+553 
-562 ITVPTKA
+562 
-569 SDVNAMPTSG
+569 
-579 GTFTGNIS
+579 
-587 VPKTITFTDTT
+587 
-598 NPFIKMTTGGTDFY
+598 
-612 FQSTSGQFGL
+612 
-622 GPTWDKAT
+622 
-630 HWDSNGNV
+630 
-638 TFPTVP
+638 
-644 KVGSSSLALKTDLS
+644 S
-658 GKQDKLTAGSNISIS
+658 GKQDKLTADQLSAVNSGITADKVSTYDGYATTIAGKQDKLSTAQLGAVNSGITAAKVGTYDGYASKISTLESKPGLDKVGTVTNVSAGVGLKVTGTATVAPKVEIDDS
-673 GNTISATVPT
+673 VVFVFDCGSATV
-683 VNNGKLTIQ
+683 
-692 KNGTDVATFTANQST
+692 
-707 NATANITVPVKV
+707 NI
-719 SELTNDS
+719 D
-726 GFTTN
+726 
-731 NGTVTQVKING
+731 
-742 ATKSPNSAGLV
+742 
-753 DLGTGFAKTADLPIK
+753 
-768 SASLSGTTLYLTL
+768 

>member
-23 SEFILKKGEV
+23 AEFILKKGEV
-33 AMCSLANS
+33 AICSLANS

-127 ETGGTD
+127 ETGAAD

-199 EAVQTSLGK
+199 AAVQTSLGK

-363 NTDINL
+363 NTDIDL
-369 SEYVPITRKI
+369 SGYVPTTRKI
-379 NKKALSS
+379 NNKALSS
-386 DITLY
+386 DINLGAS
-391 PTDVGVTEAA
+391 DVGVTEAA

-410 VTGVKINETTKNPS
+410 VTAVKMNGTTKNPA

-430 GTVLTDESKFAT
+430 GTVIT
-442 AAQGIKADNA
+442 AHQ
-452 MPKSG
+452 
-457 DTFTGPVSS
+457 
-466 KSYYKSENEDLRT
+466 
-479 STTLSHIAV
+479 
-488 KVDNGRTN
+488 
-496 SHTAYMNGQINIK
+496 
-509 SASSSSEKTIKIPD
+509 
-523 KAGTIA
+523 
-529 LTSDIHDGTL
+529 DI
-539 TIQKNGETVGTFTA
+539 
-553 NQSSSVTAN
+553 
-562 ITVPTKA
+562 
-569 SDVNAMPTSG
+569 
-579 GTFTGNIS
+579 
-587 VPKTITFTDTT
+587 
-598 NPFIKMTTGGTDFY
+598 
-612 FQSTSGQFGL
+612 
-622 GPTWDKAT
+622 
-630 HWDSNGNV
+630 
-638 TFPTVP
+638 
-644 KVGSSSLALKTDLS
+644 S
-658 GKQDKLTAGSNISIS
+658 GKQDKLTTDQLNAVNSGITEAKVSTYDGYATTIAGKQDKLTTAQQNAVNSGITSGKVTTYDGYASKISTLESKPGLDKVGTVTNVSAGVGLKVTGTASVSPKVEIDNS
-673 GNTISATVPT
+673 VVFVFDCGSATV
-683 VNNGKLTIQ
+683 
-692 KNGTDVATFTANQST
+692 
-707 NATANITVPVKV
+707 NI
-719 SELTNDS
+719 D
-726 GFTTN
+726 
-731 NGTVTQVKING
+731 
-742 ATKSPNSAGLV
+742 
-753 DLGTGFAKTADLPIK
+753 
-768 SASLSGTTLYLTL
+768 

>member
-33 AMCSLANS
+33 AICSLANS

-68 ASGLAADVYGWAKAA
+68 ASGLAADVYGWAKEAN
-83 TKPSY
+83 KPTY
-88 TPGEVGADS
+88 TASEVGADAS
-97 AGSAASALASAKAY
+97 GSAAGALDSAKKY
-111 TDQKI
+111 TDEKI
-116 GALPA
+116 AAIPKA
-121 QAEYTL
+121 AEYTL
-127 ETGGTD
+127 ETGSAD

-147 AAVVKGWATL
+147 DAVVKGWATL

-175 QAAQSTADGK
+175 QAAQSTADSK
-185 YSKPAGG
+185 YLKPEGG

-199 EAVQTSLGK
+199 QAVQTSLGK

-363 NTDINL
+363 NTDIDL
-369 SEYVPITRKI
+369 SGYVPTTRKI
-379 NKKALSS
+379 NNKALSS
-386 DITLY
+386 DISLGAS
-391 PTDVGVTEAA
+391 DVGVTEAA

-410 VTGVKINETTKNPS
+410 ITGITMNGASKGT

-430 GTVLTDESKFAT
+430 GTVIT
-442 AAQGIKADNA
+442 AHQ
-452 MPKSG
+452 
-457 DTFTGPVSS
+457 
-466 KSYYKSENEDLRT
+466 
-479 STTLSHIAV
+479 
-488 KVDNGRTN
+488 
-496 SHTAYMNGQINIK
+496 
-509 SASSSSEKTIKIPD
+509 
-523 KAGTIA
+523 
-529 LTSDIHDGTL
+529 DI
-539 TIQKNGETVGTFTA
+539 
-553 NQSSSVTAN
+553 
-562 ITVPTKA
+562 
-569 SDVNAMPTSG
+569 
-579 GTFTGNIS
+579 
-587 VPKTITFTDTT
+587 
-598 NPFIKMTTGGTDFY
+598 
-612 FQSTSGQFGL
+612 
-622 GPTWDKAT
+622 
-630 HWDSNGNV
+630 
-638 TFPTVP
+638 
-644 KVGSSSLALKTDLS
+644 S
-658 GKQDKLTAGSNISIS
+658 GKQDKLTAEQLNAVNS
-673 GNTISATVPT
+673 GITEAKVGTYDGYATTIAGKQDKLSTTQLGAVNSGITAAKVGTYDGYADKITALEGKPGLDKVGTVTSVSAGVGLKITGTAGVSPKVEIDDSTVFVFDCGSATV
-683 VNNGKLTIQ
+683 
-692 KNGTDVATFTANQST
+692 
-707 NATANITVPVKV
+707 NI
-719 SELTNDS
+719 
-726 GFTTN
+726 G
-731 NGTVTQVKING
+731 
-742 ATKSPNSAGLV
+742 
-753 DLGTGFAKTADLPIK
+753 
-768 SASLSGTTLYLTL
+768 

>member
-23 SEFILKKGEV
+23 AEFILKKGEV
-33 AMCSLANS
+33 AICSLANS

-55 VGDGDHKFRELPW
+55 VGDGVHKFRELPW
-68 ASGLAADVYGWAKAA
+68 ASGLAADVYGWAKEA

-111 TDQKI
+111 TDQQI
-116 GALPA
+116 GALSA

-127 ETGGTD
+127 ETGAAD

-147 AAVVKGWATL
+147 DAVVKGWATL

-363 NTDINL
+363 NTDIDL
-369 SEYVPITRKI
+369 SGYVPTTRKI
-379 NKKALSS
+379 NNKALSS
-386 DITLY
+386 DINLGAS
-391 PTDVGVTEAA
+391 DVGVTEAA

-410 VTGVKINETTKNPS
+410 VTAVKMNGTTKNPA

-430 GTVLTDESKFAT
+430 GTVIT
-442 AAQGIKADNA
+442 AHQ
-452 MPKSG
+452 
-457 DTFTGPVSS
+457 
-466 KSYYKSENEDLRT
+466 
-479 STTLSHIAV
+479 
-488 KVDNGRTN
+488 
-496 SHTAYMNGQINIK
+496 
-509 SASSSSEKTIKIPD
+509 
-523 KAGTIA
+523 
-529 LTSDIHDGTL
+529 DI
-539 TIQKNGETVGTFTA
+539 
-553 NQSSSVTAN
+553 
-562 ITVPTKA
+562 
-569 SDVNAMPTSG
+569 
-579 GTFTGNIS
+579 
-587 VPKTITFTDTT
+587 
-598 NPFIKMTTGGTDFY
+598 
-612 FQSTSGQFGL
+612 
-622 GPTWDKAT
+622 
-630 HWDSNGNV
+630 
-638 TFPTVP
+638 
-644 KVGSSSLALKTDLS
+644 S
-658 GKQDKLTAGSNISIS
+658 GKQDKLTTDQLNAVNSGITEAKVSTYDGYATTIAGKQDKLTTAQQNAVNSGITSGKVTTYDGYASKISTLESKPGLDKVGTVTNVSAGVGLKVTGTASVSPKVEIDNS
-673 GNTISATVPT
+673 VVFVFDCGSATV
-683 VNNGKLTIQ
+683 
-692 KNGTDVATFTANQST
+692 
-707 NATANITVPVKV
+707 NI
-719 SELTNDS
+719 D
-726 GFTTN
+726 
-731 NGTVTQVKING
+731 
-742 ATKSPNSAGLV
+742 
-753 DLGTGFAKTADLPIK
+753 
-768 SASLSGTTLYLTL
+768 

>member
-1 MATTTLNT
+1 MATTTLST
-9 RIALKYDTLTNWNA
+9 RITLKYDTLTNWNA

-33 AMCSLANS
+33 AICSLAAG
-41 ETAEQS
+41 ETEKQS

-55 VGDGDHKFRELPW
+55 VGDGAHKFSELPW

-83 TKPSY
+83 VKPTY
-88 TPGEVGADS
+88 TYTEVGADK
-97 AGSAASALASAKAY
+97 AGSAATAETNAKAY
-111 TDQKI
+111 TDQQI

-127 ETGGTD
+127 ETGAAD

-175 QAAQSTADGK
+175 QAAQSTADSK
-185 YSKPAGG
+185 YFKPEGG

-199 EAVQTSLGK
+199 QAVQTSLGK
-208 ADTALQNHQ
+208 ADTALQSHQ

-363 NTDINL
+363 NTDIDL
-369 SEYVPITRKI
+369 SGYVPTTRKV
-379 NKKALSS
+379 NNKALSS

-410 VTGVKINETTKNPS
+410 ITGITMNGASKGT

-430 GTVLTDESKFAT
+430 GTVIT
-442 AAQGIKADNA
+442 AHQ
-452 MPKSG
+452 
-457 DTFTGPVSS
+457 
-466 KSYYKSENEDLRT
+466 
-479 STTLSHIAV
+479 
-488 KVDNGRTN
+488 
-496 SHTAYMNGQINIK
+496 
-509 SASSSSEKTIKIPD
+509 
-523 KAGTIA
+523 
-529 LTSDIHDGTL
+529 DI
-539 TIQKNGETVGTFTA
+539 
-553 NQSSSVTAN
+553 
-562 ITVPTKA
+562 
-569 SDVNAMPTSG
+569 
-579 GTFTGNIS
+579 
-587 VPKTITFTDTT
+587 
-598 NPFIKMTTGGTDFY
+598 
-612 FQSTSGQFGL
+612 
-622 GPTWDKAT
+622 
-630 HWDSNGNV
+630 
-638 TFPTVP
+638 
-644 KVGSSSLALKTDLS
+644 S
-658 GKQDKLTAGSNISIS
+658 GKQDKLTAEQLNAVNS
-673 GNTISATVPT
+673 GITEAKVSTYDGYATSKQDKLSTAQLGAVNSGITAAKVGTYDGYAGKITALEGKPGLDKVGTVTSVSAGTGLKITGTKSVTPTVEIDEATVFVFDCGSATV
-683 VNNGKLTIQ
+683 
-692 KNGTDVATFTANQST
+692 
-707 NATANITVPVKV
+707 NI
-719 SELTNDS
+719 
-726 GFTTN
+726 G
-731 NGTVTQVKING
+731 
-742 ATKSPNSAGLV
+742 
-753 DLGTGFAKTADLPIK
+753 
-768 SASLSGTTLYLTL
+768 

>member
-33 AMCSLANS
+33 AICSLANS

-47 TPPAVLLK
+47 TPPAVLFK

-175 QAAQSTADGK
+175 QAAQSTAESK
-185 YSKPAGG
+185 YLKPEGG

-199 EAVQTSLGK
+199 QAVQTSLGK
-208 ADTALQNHQ
+208 ADTALQSHQ

-291 NPATKQ
+291 HPATKQ

-342 DSYDEFITVQ
+342 DSYDEFITVL

-363 NTDINL
+363 NTDIDL
-369 SEYVPITRKI
+369 SGYVPTTRKI
-379 NKKALSS
+379 NNKALSS
-386 DITLY
+386 DINLGAS
-391 PTDVGVTEAA
+391 DVGVTEAA

-410 VTGVKINETTKNPS
+410 VTAVKMNGTTKNPA

-430 GTVLTDESKFAT
+430 GTVIT
-442 AAQGIKADNA
+442 AHQ
-452 MPKSG
+452 
-457 DTFTGPVSS
+457 
-466 KSYYKSENEDLRT
+466 
-479 STTLSHIAV
+479 
-488 KVDNGRTN
+488 
-496 SHTAYMNGQINIK
+496 
-509 SASSSSEKTIKIPD
+509 
-523 KAGTIA
+523 
-529 LTSDIHDGTL
+529 DI
-539 TIQKNGETVGTFTA
+539 
-553 NQSSSVTAN
+553 
-562 ITVPTKA
+562 
-569 SDVNAMPTSG
+569 
-579 GTFTGNIS
+579 
-587 VPKTITFTDTT
+587 
-598 NPFIKMTTGGTDFY
+598 
-612 FQSTSGQFGL
+612 
-622 GPTWDKAT
+622 
-630 HWDSNGNV
+630 
-638 TFPTVP
+638 
-644 KVGSSSLALKTDLS
+644 S
-658 GKQDKLTAGSNISIS
+658 GKQDKLTAEQLNAVNS
-673 GNTISATVPT
+673 GITEAKVSTYDGYATTIAGKQDKLSTAQLGAVNSGITAAKVGTYDGYASKITALEGKPGLDKVGTVTNVSAGVGLKVTGTAAVAPKVEIDDSVVFVFDCGSATV
-683 VNNGKLTIQ
+683 
-692 KNGTDVATFTANQST
+692 
-707 NATANITVPVKV
+707 NI
-719 SELTNDS
+719 D
-726 GFTTN
+726 
-731 NGTVTQVKING
+731 
-742 ATKSPNSAGLV
+742 
-753 DLGTGFAKTADLPIK
+753 
-768 SASLSGTTLYLTL
+768 

>member
-33 AMCSLANS
+33 AICSLANS

-55 VGDGDHKFRELPW
+55 VGDGVHKFRELPW

-88 TPGEVGADS
+88 TPSEVGADS

-111 TDQKI
+111 TDQQI
-116 GALPA
+116 GALPS

-127 ETGGTD
+127 ETGAAD

-147 AAVVKGWATL
+147 DAVVKGWATL

-164 VDDAAAAAAAA
+164 VDDAAAAAVAA

-199 EAVQTSLGK
+199 QAVQTSLGK
-208 ADTALQNHQ
+208 ADTALQSHQ

-363 NTDINL
+363 NTDIDL
-369 SEYVPITRKI
+369 SGYVPTTRKI
-379 NKKALSS
+379 NNKALSS
-386 DITLY
+386 DINLGAS
-391 PTDVGVTEAA
+391 DVGVTEAA

-410 VTGVKINETTKNPS
+410 VTAVKMNGTTKNPA

-430 GTVLTDESKFAT
+430 GTVIT
-442 AAQGIKADNA
+442 AHQ
-452 MPKSG
+452 
-457 DTFTGPVSS
+457 
-466 KSYYKSENEDLRT
+466 
-479 STTLSHIAV
+479 
-488 KVDNGRTN
+488 
-496 SHTAYMNGQINIK
+496 
-509 SASSSSEKTIKIPD
+509 
-523 KAGTIA
+523 
-529 LTSDIHDGTL
+529 DI
-539 TIQKNGETVGTFTA
+539 
-553 NQSSSVTAN
+553 
-562 ITVPTKA
+562 
-569 SDVNAMPTSG
+569 
-579 GTFTGNIS
+579 
-587 VPKTITFTDTT
+587 
-598 NPFIKMTTGGTDFY
+598 
-612 FQSTSGQFGL
+612 
-622 GPTWDKAT
+622 
-630 HWDSNGNV
+630 
-638 TFPTVP
+638 
-644 KVGSSSLALKTDLS
+644 S
-658 GKQDKLTAGSNISIS
+658 GKQDKLTADQLSAVNSGITADKVSTYDGYATTIAGKQDKLSTAQLGAVNSGITAAKVGTYDGYASKISTLESKPGLDKVGTVTNVSAGVGLKVTGTATVAPKVEIDDS
-673 GNTISATVPT
+673 VVFVFDCGSATV
-683 VNNGKLTIQ
+683 
-692 KNGTDVATFTANQST
+692 
-707 NATANITVPVKV
+707 NI
-719 SELTNDS
+719 D
-726 GFTTN
+726 
-731 NGTVTQVKING
+731 
-742 ATKSPNSAGLV
+742 
-753 DLGTGFAKTADLPIK
+753 
-768 SASLSGTTLYLTL
+768 

>member
-1 MATTTLNT
+1 MATTTLST
-9 RIALKYDTLTNWNA
+9 RITLKYDTLANWNA
-23 SEFILKKGEV
+23 SQFILKKGEV
-33 AMCSLANS
+33 AICSLDTG

-55 VGDGDHKFRELPW
+55 VGDGTRKFSELPW
-68 ASGLAADVYGWAKAA
+68 ASGLAADVYSWAKEAN
-83 TKPSY
+83 KPTY
-88 TPGEVGADS
+88 TYTEVGADK
-97 AGSAASALASAKAY
+97 AGSAATAEANAKAY
-111 TDQKI
+111 TDKKFGEI
-116 GALPA
+116 PA

-127 ETGGTD
+127 ETGAAD

-175 QAAQSTADGK
+175 QAAQSTADSK
-185 YSKPAGG
+185 YLKPEGG

-199 EAVQTSLGK
+199 QAVQTSLGK

-363 NTDINL
+363 NTDIDL
-369 SEYVPITRKI
+369 SGYVPTTRKV
-379 NKKALSS
+379 NNKALSS
-386 DITLY
+386 DINLGAS
-391 PTDVGVTEAA
+391 DVGVTEAA

-410 VTGVKINETTKNPS
+410 ITGITMNGASKGT

-430 GTVLTDESKFAT
+430 GTVIT
-442 AAQGIKADNA
+442 AHQ
-452 MPKSG
+452 
-457 DTFTGPVSS
+457 
-466 KSYYKSENEDLRT
+466 
-479 STTLSHIAV
+479 
-488 KVDNGRTN
+488 
-496 SHTAYMNGQINIK
+496 
-509 SASSSSEKTIKIPD
+509 
-523 KAGTIA
+523 
-529 LTSDIHDGTL
+529 DI
-539 TIQKNGETVGTFTA
+539 
-553 NQSSSVTAN
+553 
-562 ITVPTKA
+562 
-569 SDVNAMPTSG
+569 
-579 GTFTGNIS
+579 
-587 VPKTITFTDTT
+587 
-598 NPFIKMTTGGTDFY
+598 
-612 FQSTSGQFGL
+612 
-622 GPTWDKAT
+622 
-630 HWDSNGNV
+630 
-638 TFPTVP
+638 
-644 KVGSSSLALKTDLS
+644 S
-658 GKQDKLTAGSNISIS
+658 GKQDKLTAEQLNAVNS
-673 GNTISATVPT
+673 GITEAKVSTYDGYATSKQDKLSTAQLGAVNSGITAAKVGTYDGYAGKITALEGKPGLDKVGTVTSVSAGTGLKITGTKSVTPTVEIDEATVFVFDCGSATV
-683 VNNGKLTIQ
+683 
-692 KNGTDVATFTANQST
+692 
-707 NATANITVPVKV
+707 NI
-719 SELTNDS
+719 
-726 GFTTN
+726 G
-731 NGTVTQVKING
+731 
-742 ATKSPNSAGLV
+742 
-753 DLGTGFAKTADLPIK
+753 
-768 SASLSGTTLYLTL
+768 

>member
-1 MATTTLNT
+1 MATTTLST
-9 RIALKYDTLTNWNA
+9 RITLKYDTLANWNA
-23 SEFILKKGEV
+23 SQFILKKGEV
-33 AMCSLANS
+33 AICSLDTG

-55 VGDGDHKFRELPW
+55 VGDGTRRFSELPW

-83 TKPSY
+83 TKPTY
-88 TPGEVGADS
+88 TASEVGADK
-97 AGSAASALASAKAY
+97 AGSAATAEKNAKAY
-111 TDQKI
+111 TDQKFGEI
-116 GALPA
+116 PA

-127 ETGGTD
+127 ETGAAD

-175 QAAQSTADGK
+175 QAAQSTADSK
-185 YSKPAGG
+185 YLKPEGG

-199 EAVQTSLGK
+199 QAVQTSLGK

-305 VKQFEYQVVTELPT
+305 VKQFEYQVVAELPT

-363 NTDINL
+363 NTDIDL
-369 SEYVPITRKI
+369 SGYVPTTRKI
-379 NKKALSS
+379 NNKALSS
-386 DITLY
+386 DISLGAS
-391 PTDVGVTEAA
+391 DVGVTEAA

-410 VTGVKINETTKNPS
+410 ITGITMNGASKGT

-430 GTVLTDESKFAT
+430 GTVIT
-442 AAQGIKADNA
+442 AHQ
-452 MPKSG
+452 
-457 DTFTGPVSS
+457 
-466 KSYYKSENEDLRT
+466 
-479 STTLSHIAV
+479 
-488 KVDNGRTN
+488 
-496 SHTAYMNGQINIK
+496 
-509 SASSSSEKTIKIPD
+509 
-523 KAGTIA
+523 
-529 LTSDIHDGTL
+529 DI
-539 TIQKNGETVGTFTA
+539 
-553 NQSSSVTAN
+553 
-562 ITVPTKA
+562 
-569 SDVNAMPTSG
+569 
-579 GTFTGNIS
+579 
-587 VPKTITFTDTT
+587 
-598 NPFIKMTTGGTDFY
+598 
-612 FQSTSGQFGL
+612 
-622 GPTWDKAT
+622 
-630 HWDSNGNV
+630 
-638 TFPTVP
+638 
-644 KVGSSSLALKTDLS
+644 S
-658 GKQDKLTAGSNISIS
+658 GKQDKLTAEQLNAVNS
-673 GNTISATVPT
+673 GITEAKVGTYDGYATTIAGKQDKLSTAQLGAVNSGITAAKVGTYDGYAGKITALEGKPGLDKVGTVTSVSAGVGLKITGTKSVTPKVEIDEATVFVFDCGSATV
-683 VNNGKLTIQ
+683 
-692 KNGTDVATFTANQST
+692 
-707 NATANITVPVKV
+707 NI
-719 SELTNDS
+719 
-726 GFTTN
+726 G
-731 NGTVTQVKING
+731 
-742 ATKSPNSAGLV
+742 
-753 DLGTGFAKTADLPIK
+753 
-768 SASLSGTTLYLTL
+768 

>member
-33 AMCSLANS
+33 AICSLANS

-68 ASGLAADVYGWAKAA
+68 ASGLAADVYGWAKAP

-88 TPGEVGADS
+88 TPSEVGADAS
-97 AGSAASALASAKAY
+97 GSAADALKQAKEY
-111 TDQKI
+111 TDGKI
-116 GALPA
+116 AAIPKA
-121 QAEYTL
+121 AEYTL
-127 ETGGTD
+127 ETGAAD

-175 QAAQSTADGK
+175 QAAQSTAEGR
-185 YSKPAGG
+185 YLKPEGG

-199 EAVQTSLGK
+199 QAVQTSLGK

-363 NTDINL
+363 NTDIDL
-369 SEYVPITRKI
+369 SGYVPTTRKI
-379 NKKALSS
+379 NNKALSS
-386 DITLY
+386 DINLGAS
-391 PTDVGVTEAA
+391 DVGVTEAA

-410 VTGVKINETTKNPS
+410 ITGITMNGASKGT

-430 GTVLTDESKFAT
+430 GTVIT
-442 AAQGIKADNA
+442 AHQ
-452 MPKSG
+452 
-457 DTFTGPVSS
+457 
-466 KSYYKSENEDLRT
+466 
-479 STTLSHIAV
+479 
-488 KVDNGRTN
+488 
-496 SHTAYMNGQINIK
+496 
-509 SASSSSEKTIKIPD
+509 
-523 KAGTIA
+523 
-529 LTSDIHDGTL
+529 DI
-539 TIQKNGETVGTFTA
+539 
-553 NQSSSVTAN
+553 
-562 ITVPTKA
+562 
-569 SDVNAMPTSG
+569 
-579 GTFTGNIS
+579 
-587 VPKTITFTDTT
+587 
-598 NPFIKMTTGGTDFY
+598 
-612 FQSTSGQFGL
+612 
-622 GPTWDKAT
+622 
-630 HWDSNGNV
+630 
-638 TFPTVP
+638 
-644 KVGSSSLALKTDLS
+644 S
-658 GKQDKLTAGSNISIS
+658 GKQDKLTAEQLNAVNS
-673 GNTISATVPT
+673 GITEAKVGTYDGYATTIAGKQDKLSTAQLGAVNSGITAAKVGTYDGYAGKITALEGKPGLDKVGTVTSVSAGVGLKITGTKSVTPTVEIDEATVFVFDCGSATV
-683 VNNGKLTIQ
+683 
-692 KNGTDVATFTANQST
+692 
-707 NATANITVPVKV
+707 NI
-719 SELTNDS
+719 
-726 GFTTN
+726 G
-731 NGTVTQVKING
+731 
-742 ATKSPNSAGLV
+742 
-753 DLGTGFAKTADLPIK
+753 
-768 SASLSGTTLYLTL
+768 